1 LAPENWDAILI
12 IQEQEIKVMKSILY
26 LHGLESSN
34 VCDKVDYLK
43 EKAIVVAPSIDY
55 SDFALEEK
63 LFYIVEK
70 FEPDVIIGSSMGGY
84 VGMMLANRYNIDCVL
99 FNPAIHSRPIEPNL
113 PSLRQD
119 RINFNFNPVVIL
131 GLEDDVI
138 DPSKS
143 EDMFEQM
150 DVECE
155 IERVDGMGHRV
166 PFDVFVNIYNKYIK

>member
-1 LAPENWDAILI
+1 
-12 IQEQEIKVMKSILY
+12 MKSILY

-34 VCDKVDYLK
+34 VCDKVEFLK
-43 EKAIVVAPSIDY
+43 ENNNVIAPSIDY

-84 VGMMLANRYNIDCVL
+84 VGMMLANKYDIDCVL
-99 FNPAIHSRPIEPNL
+99 FNPAIHSRPMEPNL
-113 PSLRQD
+113 RSLIYD
-119 RINFNFNPVVIL
+119 GPKHGLNSVVVL

-138 DPSKS
+138 DPSKT
-143 EDMFEQM
+143 EDILEQ
-150 DVECE
+150 VEFDCE
-155 IERVDGMGHRV
+155 IERVEEMGHRV